1 MQGVFSFAEGLSSL
15 AINDSEMALFS
26 AAVLLCPERQ
36 GISDTKAITQ
46 HQERITDALRLQ
58 VIYIFFKLK
67 LPQSH
72 CVRILIDSFAAAE
85 ESRQ

>member
-58 VIYIFFKLK
+58 VICIFKFKLSEF
-67 LPQSH
+67 L
-72 CVRILIDSFAAAE
+72 CVWISTDSFIF
-85 ESRQ
+85 SC